1 MRSAD
6 SMEEVMNAMT
16 RTNPYLDLCIVS
28 LPITFTRFVTTKI
41 SFIDP
46 QLISRVEQM
55 SCAAVTDR

>member
-46 QLISRVEQM
+46 QLIPRGGADEL
-55 SCAAVTDR
+55 CGRN